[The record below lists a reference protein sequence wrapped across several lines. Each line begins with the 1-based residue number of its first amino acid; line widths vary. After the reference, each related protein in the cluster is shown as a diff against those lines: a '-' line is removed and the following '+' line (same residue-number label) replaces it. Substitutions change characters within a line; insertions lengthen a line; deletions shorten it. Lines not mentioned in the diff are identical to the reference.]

1 MTFRTGPYAAAEK
14 VTTKET
20 TGQRALKSG
29 GAVSSL
35 HRGCVRRAPRHA
47 ARGRPET
54 GACRRAAFSVRDS
67 LRSRRP
73 ACSQHQRPARLE
85 EPPLRPWFLESRSLL
100 PLTQPAA
107 PLRRLRDSPGR
118 GVAAGAGRGGK
129 LDMCAHIW
137 QMHVHADTHRIPAC
151 THVCT
156 TCTHTHTRVPTCLH
170 QRVCTTYMHMCTC
183 LPPCTHTH
191 AHLPAHSY
199 THALEQRM
207 CTHMYTYGCMH
218 VQAPRPHTQLVAQ
231 LYGSQKQRPEH
242 TAARERPGGKQPVTA
257 TGVNTCQGRKCPTTR
272 ALMWGRGHRILLEQ
286 ERDLVK
292 HFSNNS
298 TQHLL
303 KDNFRERAKSR
314 LSNRYKIKACSRPQL
329 PHLLREPDRWHKQLK
344 GQEGTGDRGG
354 PRCGDP
360 GGGGRGT
367 GTRREQQ
374 GWPSLV
380 QTQTNCFSHGKGAT
394 ASPKAAS
401 GPQ

>member
-1 MTFRTGPYAAAEK
+1 MRTHIAY
-14 VTTKET
+14 
-20 TGQRALKSG
+20 
-29 GAVSSL
+29 L
-35 HRGCVRRAPRHA
+35 HAHMCVQHA
-47 ARGRPET
+47 
-54 GACRRAAFSVRDS
+54 
-67 LRSRRP
+67 
-73 ACSQHQRPARLE
+73 
-85 EPPLRPWFLESRSLL
+85 
-100 PLTQPAA
+100 
-107 PLRRLRDSPGR
+107 
-118 GVAAGAGRGGK
+118 
-129 LDMCAHIW
+129 
-137 QMHVHADTHRIPAC
+137 
-151 THVCT
+151 
-156 TCTHTHTRVPTCLH
+156 CTHTHVCPHAYSYTCLH

-242 TAARERPGGKQPVTA
+242 TAARERPGSKQPVTA
-257 TGVNTCQGRKCPTTR
+257 TGVNTCQGRKCPMTR

-329 PHLLREPDRWHKQLK
+329 PHLLREPDRWPKQLK
-344 GQEGTGDRGG
+344 GQEGTGDRGAQMRG
-354 PRCGDP
+354 PQ
-360 GGGGRGT
+360 GRGA
-367 GTRREQQ
+367 GTRNTQ
-374 GWPSLV
+374 GTAGMAKSCADTDKLLLTWKRGYRIPQGCLGSPVMSPVTHTFSLEH
-380 QTQTNCFSHGKGAT
+380 QSHRLGL
-394 ASPKAAS
+394 SPVT
-401 GPQ
+401 